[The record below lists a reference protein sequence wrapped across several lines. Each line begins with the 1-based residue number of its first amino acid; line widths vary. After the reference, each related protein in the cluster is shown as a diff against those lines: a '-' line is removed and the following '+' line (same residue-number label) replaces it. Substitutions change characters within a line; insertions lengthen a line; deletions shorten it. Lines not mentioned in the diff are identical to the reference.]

1 MGAGAGGTN
10 TREGRGGIRVGEDGS
25 RTQPEKQSLGKE
37 KASGYSSGAGRRGG
51 CVGWGVDTQER
62 QMCWPRMSG
71 REGPLKETK
80 TRTETIPWVISFE
93 VPSDRPSCT
102 RQLPW
107 TRLCA
112 GTGQAERKGLAPVH
126 QAPPGQEMS
135 LEQYRCSH
143 PWYRRVSNW

>member
-1 MGAGAGGTN
+1 MGAGAGGTS

-37 KASGYSSGAGRRGG
+37 RASGYTSRAGSRGG
-51 CVGWGVDTQER
+51 CVAWEVGTQER
-62 QMCWPRMSG
+62 QMCWSRMSG

-80 TRTETIPWVISFE
+80 TRTETIPRGISFE
-93 VPSDRPSCT
+93 VPSDRPSGT

-107 TRLCA
+107 SRLCA
-112 GTGQAERKGLAPVH
+112 GRGKPRGKVSPLLTR
-126 QAPPGQEMS
+126 PPGAGMS
-135 LEQYRCSH
+135 IEQYRRSH